1 MDTTADYSIVVFCP
15 RRLIS
20 SGSEVICRLIRRQ
33 NWDIFA
39 KNDVTTLHKNNIL
52 HQHAV
57 FGKIGNSVTLNCMVS

>member
-1 MDTTADYSIVVFCP
+1 MDTSADYSIVVFCP

-39 KNDVTTLHKNNIL
+39 KNDVTTLHKNHIFEAGFK
-52 HQHAV
+52 Q
-57 FGKIGNSVTLNCMVS
+57 GMGRRE